1 MKIKYD
7 NIFVRESSLKRY
19 IYEYAF
25 LLGVAGV
32 IVAFD
37 QWTKWLVRT
46 QLAYNETWAPWDWLL
61 PYARVVHIQN
71 TGAAFGS
78 FQAFGNVFMVLA
90 IIVSIGILIFY
101 LQVAR
106 NDWLIRV
113 VMSLEL
119 GGALG
124 NLVDRFTQRYVTDFV
139 SLGNFAVFNVADA
152 SISVGVAVLIVGMLI
167 RDWYEKRKSGPHA
180 DTTPILP
187 PSESHQENSTG
198 E

>member
-1 MKIKYD
+1 M
-7 NIFVRESSLKRY
+7 NREFSLKRY

-25 LLGVAGV
+25 LLSVAGT
-32 IVAFD
+32 IIAFD

-46 QLAYNETWAPWDWLL
+46 RLAFNEAWAPWDWLL

-78 FQAFGNVFMVLA
+78 FQAFGDVFMVLA
-90 IIVSIGILIFY
+90 IVVSVGILIFFTR
-101 LQVAR
+101 VAQ
-106 NDWLIRV
+106 NDWLLRV
-113 VMSLEL
+113 VMSFEL
-119 GGALG
+119 GGACG

-152 SISVGVAVLIVGMLI
+152 SISVGVAILIAGMLI
-167 RDWYEKRKSGPHA
+167 REWKQKQKLGSNA
-180 DTTPILP
+180 DTTTPP
-187 PSESHQENSTG
+187 PSEPQQENTSR

>member
-1 MKIKYD
+1 M
-7 NIFVRESSLKRY
+7 KRY
-19 IYEYAF
+19 FYEYAF

-46 QLAYNETWAPWDWLL
+46 RLPYNESWAPWHWML
-61 PYARVVHIQN
+61 PYARIVHIQN

-78 FQAFGNVFMVLA
+78 FQSFGNVFMVLA
-90 IIVSIGILIFY
+90 IIVSIGILIFFPR
-101 LQVAR
+101 VAQ
-106 NDWLIRV
+106 NDWLLRV
-113 VMSLEL
+113 VMSFEL
-119 GGALG
+119 GGACG

-152 SISVGVAVLIVGMLI
+152 SISVGVTILIVGMFI
-167 RDWYEKRKSGPHA
+167 RDWKHKQKSGANPEA
-180 DTTPILP
+180 SPTTPAASS
-187 PSESHQENSTG
+187 PSEPNQENSSS